1 MKKLNKLTSLFIA
14 AGSLAVMNMGCA
26 KIDQFGDTN
35 VNPLAA
41 SQPITS
47 ALITSAESGLGNN
60 VTGTATATGGILSGM
75 FAQYF
80 SETQYPDG
88 SLYSEPKWDATT
100 VYATSIEDA
109 QVVINKNSDPAVKGN
124 FTASGSNANQIAV
137 ARILKDYYIWTV
149 TDRWGDVPYSEALQ
163 GSVIPY
169 PKYDKQEDIYKGLIA
184 DLTAAVAGF
193 DGGAAVKGDIT
204 SYAGSNAKWKKLA
217 NTLRMSMALR
227 LSKRYPAAG
236 DYAATQFAAAFA
248 DGAGYIASNAD
259 NWSLLFPSDGTY
271 LNTWYAIYDGRSD
284 YAFSKT
290 VYDAFTNL
298 GDTRQ
303 SVLASSNVPM
313 PYGLNQAN
321 ANAFTGANP
330 TYARVFVPSLRTKG
344 SPITIVEASIT
355 LLNIAEAIERGWVTG
370 NAQTFYEAGVTASFD
385 QWGLTVPAA
394 YLTTGPANYTTGT
407 GAGSIGQNIYGSIPA
422 SQNGNTASKL
432 DRIALQKWLAHFP
445 NGIQAYSDWRKS
457 GIPNLQPTAQA
468 NNSGQGIPRRYV
480 YGVNEY
486 SYNPTGVNAAAARLS
501 GGDKMTSKVWWDN

>member
-26 KIDQFGDTN
+26 KIDQFGNTN
-35 VNPLAA
+35 VNPLTAT
-41 SQPITS
+41 QPITA
-47 ALITSAESGLGNN
+47 ALLTSAESGLGNN
-60 VTGTATATGGILSGM
+60 AVGISTTTGGILSGE

-88 SLYSEPKWDATT
+88 SLYSDPKWDATAI
-100 VYATSIEDA
+100 YATSIEDA
-109 QVVINKNSDPAVKGN
+109 QVIINKNSDPAISGN
-124 FTASGSNANQIAV
+124 FAASGSSANQIAV
-137 ARILKDYYIWTV
+137 ARIIKDYYIWTI
-149 TDRWGDVPYSEALQ
+149 TDRWGDVPYSEALK
-163 GSVIPY
+163 GGAIPY

-184 DLTAAVAGF
+184 DLTDAITGF
-193 DGGAAVKGDIT
+193 DGGAEVKGDIT

-217 NTLRMSMALR
+217 NSLRMNMALR

-236 DYAATQFAAAFA
+236 DYAATQFAAAFTNPN
-248 DGAGYIASNAD
+248 GYIASNAD

-271 LNTWYAIYDGRSD
+271 LNTWYATYESRSD

-290 VYDAFTNL
+290 VYDALTNL

-303 SVLASSNVPM
+303 SVLAATNVPM

-321 ANAFTGANP
+321 ANAFTSANP
-330 TYARVFVPSLRTKG
+330 SYAKVLIPTLRTKG
-344 SPITIVEASIT
+344 SPIAIVKASIT
-355 LLNIAEAIERGWVTG
+355 LLSIAEAIERGWVTG
-370 NAQTFYEAGVTASFD
+370 NSQTFYEAGVAASFD
-385 QWGLTVPAA
+385 QWGATLPTA
-394 YLTTGPANYTTGT
+394 YLTTGPANFTSGT

-422 SQNGNTASKL
+422 SQNGNTANKL
-432 DRIALQKWLAHFP
+432 ERIALQKWLAHFP

-468 NNSGQGIPRRYV
+468 NNSGNGIPRRFV

-486 SYNPTGVNAAAARLS
+486 SYNPTGVGAAVARLT
-501 GGDKMTSKVWWDN
+501 GGDKSTSKVWWDN